1 MSELNLSL
9 KLELMANYERILPII
24 KAIANEKRFLI
35 LVLILDGP
43 KSFQYLLDTTKL
55 QKTALSN
62 HLTQLIESK
71 LIEKPDFGRYQL
83 LIDGKNYIR
92 NIYQTWNNSI
102 LNQEKRL
109 QFEQERGVSLSFLN
123 NFFHK

>member
-9 KLELMANYERILPII
+9 KIELIANYEQILPTI

-35 LVLILDGP
+35 LILILDGP
-43 KSFQYLLDTTKL
+43 KSFQYLLDATKL

-62 HLTQLIESK
+62 HLIQLIDSK

-83 LIDGKNYIR
+83 LLDGKNYLR
-92 NIYQTWNNSI
+92 NIYQTWKNA
-102 LNQEKRL
+102 LLTQEKRL
-109 QFEQERGVSLSFLN
+109 QYEQERGVSLSFLN